1 MLERVVTTWKKCG
14 LFSGS
19 SSQQFSIIVYL
30 LQNVCGGKKFC
41 NSLLWKCLLPRAQQ
55 GGRLVALSV
64 STCSCLSAVCGHKNE
79 QLANNCCLFN
89 KRKTNKSQQAR
100 INECRS
106 QSTQCHVKVDQLE
119 LLTCPQSRLHSL
131 ACRVSLHS
139 SAAAECP

>member
-1 MLERVVTTWKKCG
+1 MASSRDHHP
-14 LFSGS
+14 S
-19 SSQQFSIIVYL
+19 SSASLYICCRMCVVVRSSVIHCCGNVYYPL
-30 LQNVCGGKKFC
+30 GTA
-41 NSLLWKCLLPRAQQ
+41 R
-55 GGRLVALSV
+55 GRLVALSV

-79 QLANNCCLFN
+79 HIANNCCLFN
-89 KRKTNKSQQAR
+89 KQKTNESQQAR
-100 INECRS
+100 INKCRS